1 MENLANVSKNIS
13 KISQIYSREKKN
25 LCFLVEKPTKVV
37 EKNQCLGLSSPVA
50 TSEN

>member
-1 MENLANVSKNIS
+1 MENLANVSKNSS
-13 KISQIYSREKKN
+13 KISQIYSRKKV

-37 EKNQCLGLSSPVA
+37 EKNRCLGLSSPVA